1 MLTSKAITTRLL
13 YISDLILTK
22 LCFLHEDLG
31 EGPADPPYEGCQ
43 QHHDEALQ
51 VKLGWLK
58 CKHKQTTR
66 DQQDHQ
72 DQEWILLGKGQ
83 KRQQETA
90 GENNWSCV
98 CKKNGMTIHLLQPS
112 CISSK
117 ILNFLFFYLHDIQ
130 QSKSICSYMHTE
142 HSHSP
147 KMSVKQSNINQ
158 VVTILFFSNVRTV
171 SFLLL

>member
-98 CKKNGMTIHLLQPS
+98 CKKIEWQSIYYSHHAFLQRYWTSCSFIYMTYNKAKAFVLTWTLNILILQK
-112 CISSK
+112 C
-117 ILNFLFFYLHDIQ
+117 Q
-130 QSKSICSYMHTE
+130 
-142 HSHSP
+142 
-147 KMSVKQSNINQ
+147 
-158 VVTILFFSNVRTV
+158 
-171 SFLLL
+171 